1 MYSEYCL
8 ATFQT
13 TPIAWILTAVLG
25 LSVGSFVN
33 VLIWRLPHDESI
45 VRPRSRCPQCGNL
58 LRWYHN
64 IPVISWVM
72 LRGRCGFCR
81 SRISWIYPLVE
92 LLCAGLFLM
101 FFWRYGASPV
111 TIGFWYFAATLVAI
125 LFIDWEHQIIPNQ
138 LSYPLVIVGLLVSL
152 VSPHITFWQSFGG
165 AVVGFGGFL
174 GIAYLGEKL
183 FKKESLGGGDIKLA
197 AGLGAFLGIWKVLL
211 VFILSAFVGLA
222 ASLIMMAFSK
232 ELREHRVIP
241 FGPFLAIAAVIAG
254 VWGDTILHLYVR
266 YVFP

>member
-8 ATFQT
+8 IEFQST
-13 TPIAWILTAVLG
+13 LIAWILTAILG
-25 LSVGSFVN
+25 LAVGSFVN
-33 VLIWRLPHDESI
+33 VLIWRLPNDESI
-45 VRPRSRCPQCGNL
+45 IRPRSRCPECKNL

-64 IPVISWVM
+64 IPVVSWVM

-81 SRISWIYPLVE
+81 TRISWVYPLVE

-101 FFWRYGASPV
+101 FFWRYGASLV
-111 TIGFWYFAATLVAI
+111 TIGFWYFAASLVAI
-125 LFIDWEHQIIPNQ
+125 LFIDWKHQIIPNT
-138 LSYPLVIVGLLVSL
+138 LSYPLVVVGLLVSL
-152 VSPHITFWQSFGG
+152 VSPHITIWQSLGG
-165 AVVGFGGFL
+165 AVVGFAGFL
-174 GIAYLGEKL
+174 GIAYLGETL

-211 VFILSAFVGLA
+211 VFILSAVVGLI
-222 ASLIMMAFSK
+222 ASLVMMMFSK

-254 VWGDTILHLYVR
+254 FWGDAILRLYVT
-266 YVFP
+266 YMFP